1 MTAKSILLDTSAL
14 LTLIEDEV
22 GAARVEQVLRD
33 GAAIIVW
40 TSLLEV
46 VYVTQQERG
55 LPEAERRYAL
65 LKVLPATLLWSMD
78 EPILLIA
85 ARFKAGYR
93 VSFADAIIAAY
104 AAYYHALLLHKD
116 RQFEALAS
124 EIDNEALPYKV
135 VRP

>member
-1 MTAKSILLDTSAL
+1 MTAKPILLDTSAL
-14 LTLIEDEV
+14 LTLIEDEA
-22 GAARVEQVLRD
+22 GAARVEQVLRA

-46 VYVTQQERG
+46 VCVTQRERG
-55 LPEAERRYAL
+55 VPEAERRYAL
-65 LKVLPATLLWSMD
+65 LKVLPVTLLWSID

-104 AAYYHALLLHKD
+104 AAYYQAVLLHKD
-116 RQFEALAS
+116 PQFEALAS
-124 EIDNEALPYKV
+124 EIDIEALPYKAA
-135 VRP
+135 R

>member
-1 MTAKSILLDTSAL
+1 MTPKPVLLDTSAV
-14 LTLIEDEV
+14 LTLIEDEA

-33 GAAIIVW
+33 GTAIIVW

-55 LPEAERRYAL
+55 VAEAERRYAL
-65 LKVLPATLLWSMD
+65 LKVLPVTLLWTMD

-85 ARFKAGYR
+85 ARFKASYR

-104 AAYYHALLLHKD
+104 AAYHQAILLHKD
-116 RQFEALAS
+116 PQFEALAS
-124 EIDNEALPYKV
+124 TLDVEALPYKTAGT
-135 VRP
+135 

>member
-1 MTAKSILLDTSAL
+1 MTAKPILLDTSAL
-14 LTLIEDEV
+14 LTLIEDEA
-22 GAARVEQVLRD
+22 GAARVEQVLRG

-55 LPEAERRYAL
+55 VPEAERRYAL
-65 LKVLPATLLWSMD
+65 LKVLPVTLLWSMD

-116 RQFEALAS
+116 PQFEALAS
-124 EIDNEALPYKV
+124 EVDVEALPYKAA
-135 VRP
+135 RP

>member
-1 MTAKSILLDTSAL
+1 MTPKSVLLDTSAL
-14 LTLIEDEV
+14 LTLIEDEA

-46 VYVTQQERG
+46 VYLTQQERG
-55 LPEAERRYAL
+55 VPEVERRYAL
-65 LKVLPATLLWSMD
+65 LKVLPVTLLWTMD

-85 ARFKAGYR
+85 ARFKARYR

-104 AAYYHALLLHKD
+104 AAYHHATLLHKD
-116 RQFEALAS
+116 PQFEALAP
-124 EIDNEALPYKV
+124 ELDVEALPYKTA
-135 VRP
+135 RP

>member
-1 MTAKSILLDTSAL
+1 MTVKPILLDTSAL
-14 LTLIEDEV
+14 LTLIEDEA

-55 LPEAERRYAL
+55 VPEAERRYAL
-65 LKVLPATLLWSMD
+65 LKVLPVTLLWSME

-85 ARFKAGYR
+85 ARFKVGYR

-104 AAYYHALLLHKD
+104 AAYHHAVLLHKD
-116 RQFEALAS
+116 PQFEALAS
-124 EIDNEALPYKV
+124 EIDLETLPYKAA
-135 VRP
+135 RP